1 MDVAQFETVIADYEA
16 IVKELTYELK
26 NIQSE
31 HRQLK
36 EKIPLLVGE
45 NQRILEELKQY
56 SSAKQLRESL
66 AEQELIQNLKL
77 QIGLVLNEKE
87 QVTQLWRKANISVEI
102 LENELNIYKSDTTE
116 FFPKNEYFRIKEE
129 YEEKIRVLDVQLKA
143 VQKRLESKNLEV
155 KNLLQEAT
163 NHSESLKVS
172 DSKITDLNKKISD
185 LEDAC
190 EHCSRKCKEKEKL
203 VQKVMD
209 QNSEYK
215 EKIIEA
221 IEVVQAALNEKDASL
236 LREAK
241 IRSEMKK
248 MNDDL
253 DNIIGAIEEKY
264 NKDMTL
270 VKQDAEKRYTDLL
283 DNHKKLQDELNKKIL
298 DLEKMQAKNIILQNE
313 IDRFSLGGTGTE
325 ESRTSKLLIL
335 EKNLESTFQK
345 LLVSEKHN
353 IQVNADLDA
362 VKNDMEQMAAHY
374 ERVLKAKDV
383 ERLSLQNSINQL
395 ESFINEKDL
404 NIKSLSNELERQKD
418 KVNNVSKDFE
428 TYVENQNKVIT
439 ELENKK
445 SESTA
450 LYKEHIK
457 ELEDEIGIKEKIN
470 KKILEETKDVITKF
484 ENGIRKLKH
493 ELKTIKKENVFLKS
507 ELDNNEKKMLYYKDV
522 LQKIAADSNHITSSH
537 TNLQQVQ
544 PNLPS

>member
-16 IVKELTYELK
+16 IVKDLTHELRI
-26 NIQSE
+26 IQSE

-45 NQRILEELKQY
+45 NQRILEELKHY
-56 SSAKQLRESL
+56 SSAKQLRESV
-66 AEQELIQNLKL
+66 AEEELIQNLKL
-77 QIGLVLNEKE
+77 QIGLVLKEKD
-87 QVTQLWRKANISVEI
+87 QVTQLWRKANRSVEI
-102 LENELNIYKSDTTE
+102 LESELNIYKSDTTE
-116 FFPKNEYFRIKEE
+116 FFPKNEYFRIKEK
-129 YEEKIRVLDVQLKA
+129 YEENIRVLDVQLKA

-155 KNLLQEAT
+155 KTLLQNAT
-163 NHSESLKVS
+163 DVSESLKAS

-190 EHCSRKCKEKEKL
+190 EHCNRKSKEKDKL
-203 VQKVMD
+203 VQKIME

-236 LREAK
+236 LREAT

-253 DNIIGAIEEKY
+253 DRIIGAIEEKC
-264 NKDMTL
+264 NKDIVV

-283 DNHKKLQDELNKKIL
+283 DNHRKLQDELNKKIL
-298 DLEKMQAKNIILQNE
+298 DIEKMQAKNIILQNE
-313 IDRFSLGGTGTE
+313 IDRFSLGATGTDD
-325 ESRTSKLLIL
+325 SRTSKLLIL

-353 IQVNADLDA
+353 IQVNAELDT

-395 ESFINEKDL
+395 ESFINEKDIS
-404 NIKSLSNELERQKD
+404 IKSLSNELERQKD
-418 KVNNVSKDFE
+418 KVSNVTKDFE
-428 TYVENQNKVIT
+428 TYVENQNKVMA
-439 ELENKK
+439 EVENRKY
-445 SESTA
+445 ESTA
-450 LYKEHIK
+450 LFKEHIK
-457 ELEDEIGIKEKIN
+457 ELEAEIDMKEKIN

-493 ELKTIKKENVFLKS
+493 ETKTTKKENIVLKT
-507 ELDNNEKKMLYYKDV
+507 ELDNNQKKMSYYKDV
-522 LQKIAADSNHITSSH
+522 LQKIAADTNHITSSH
-537 TNLQQVQ
+537 TNLQHVQ
-544 PNLPS
+544 PNVPS